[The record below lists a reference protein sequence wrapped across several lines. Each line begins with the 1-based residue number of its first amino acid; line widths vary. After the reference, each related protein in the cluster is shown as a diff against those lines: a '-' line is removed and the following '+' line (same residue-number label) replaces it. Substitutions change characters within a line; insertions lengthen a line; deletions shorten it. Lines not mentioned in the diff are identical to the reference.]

1 MTVSLMRA
9 AAVAA
14 AVVACVLAIGA
25 AVRMQWPTCSDVVR
39 RTPRE
44 TLGAIVGRT
53 VVVTGGTSGIGR
65 CLSTTFARLGA
76 RVIVGGR
83 DARASVEG
91 ARVWPL
97 DLTSSQSVD
106 AFAAAVS
113 RERPSL
119 VVFNAGMFPADAMQ
133 LVEATGIERCFA
145 ANHVG
150 HFQLA
155 RAVRASLAADAR
167 FVFVASGSQ
176 RGPLSLDDA
185 ASAEQWRRVARPYAG
200 EYSAL
205 RAYGSS
211 KLANAL
217 CARYFHLLGIDSR
230 AVSPGALIGTGI
242 SRHRSAL
249 ERFVF
254 RHVISHFTMSADQG
268 AAGVLWVC
276 LQPGLS
282 GRCIE
287 HSRSL
292 PDVSDAAAVALAT
305 VTGEL
310 LPQKNVGQGAEEA

>member
-1 MTVSLMRA
+1 MAVSLMRA

-53 VVVTGGTSGIGR
+53 VVVTGGNSGIGL

-76 RVIVGGR
+76 RVIVGCR

-91 ARVWPL
+91 ARVLPL
-97 DLTSSQSVD
+97 DLTSPQSVD

-145 ANHVG
+145 TNHVG

-176 RGPLSLDDA
+176 RGPSLDDA
-185 ASAEQWRRVARPYAG
+185 ASAEQWRRVARPDAG

-230 AVSPGALIGTGI
+230 AVWPGALIGTGI

-287 HSRSL
+287 HSRAV